1 MKKALIGVRVTEAA
15 EQIGMVRDLL
25 DSEGIPEVSL
35 SEDEDSHT
43 NPPSSEPVLSDCA
56 DSESESESNHRVS
69 TSVGSIGRHTGE
81 VTGTSSQVGMPSRA
95 SVLRKLGAGLGGEI
109 RTARETCVA

>member
-69 TSVGSIGRHTGE
+69 ASVGSIGRHTD
-81 VTGTSSQVGMPSRA
+81 GMPSRA
-95 SVLRKLGAGLGGEI
+95 SVLRKLGAGHSLGGEI
-109 RTARETCVA
+109 RTVREMCVV